1 MTILGEFRKIAV
13 IGAGAWG
20 TALAMAAQRAGCEV
34 MLQAYEPEVAEAINK
49 THENPVY
56 LPGHPLDPAITATA
70 DLKEAISWAEA
81 VLMVAPA
88 QHVRGLCRSM
98 KTDWPQDLP
107 MVLCAKGIENKTE
120 MLLSEVVAEELPQAP
135 LAVLSGPSFAAEVA
149 RRCPTAVTLAAE
161 TQDLAVALT
170 EALSSPL
177 FRIYRST
184 DVIGAQIGGAVKNV
198 LAIACGIA
206 QGKDMGDNARAFL
219 ITRGLAEITRLGMA
233 KGAQMETLM
242 GLSGI
247 GDLSLTCSAMQSRNF
262 SLGFALGK
270 GQPLEEILGGR
281 KAVTEGVHTA
291 ASVIDLARSLKVDLP
306 ICTAVNQILNE
317 GADIEKTITGLLDR
331 PPRDE
336 AG

>member
-1 MTILGEFRKIAV
+1 VGDFQKITV

-20 TALAMAAQRAGCEV
+20 TALAMAAQRAGRDV
-34 MLQAYEPEVAEAINK
+34 LIQAYEPEVAETINQD
-49 THENPVY
+49 HVNAAY
-56 LPGHPLDPAITATA
+56 LPGHPLDPSIRATP
-70 DLKEAISWAEA
+70 DLKEAIAWADA

-88 QHVRGLCRSM
+88 QHIRAVCQSV
-98 KTDWPQDLP
+98 KDEWPADLP
-107 MVLCAKGIENKTE
+107 MVICAKGIENKTE
-120 MLLSEVVAEELPQAP
+120 KLMSEVVAEVLPQAP

-149 RRCPTAVTLAAE
+149 RKCPTAVTLAAE
-161 TQDLAVALT
+161 TQELAVSLTDAL
-170 EALSSPL
+170 ASPL

-184 DVIGAQIGGAVKNV
+184 DVVGAQIGGAVKNV

-219 ITRGLAEITRLGMA
+219 ITRGLAEITRIGLA

-247 GDLSLTCSAMQSRNF
+247 GDLTLTCSAMQSRNF

-270 GQPLEEILGGR
+270 GKSLDQILGGR
-281 KAVTEGVHTA
+281 NAVTEGVHTA
-291 ASVIDLARSLKVDLP
+291 ASVTDLGASLDVDLP
-306 ICTAVNQILNE
+306 ICIAINEILNN
-317 GADIEKTITGLLDR
+317 GAEISKTITGLLDR